1 MAAEPTRIKL
11 KRSTTA
17 TVVPTTSNL
26 ADGEVAVN
34 IADRKIYVRN
44 GGSIVE
50 VANQKPNTGEVTTT
64 MLATDITNG
73 PGQTYYVAKAGS
85 DSTTLANG
93 GANGKHQDTPFLTV
107 AKALSTATSG
117 DTVYISPGTYTET
130 FPLTIPDGVTLRGA
144 GIRSVLIQPSPATN
158 TQNGFVLNG
167 DTHISDLTIGGIL
180 YNAGL
185 DRGYAIVCA
194 SNWDAARSAYVE
206 RVTVLNRGS
215 VTSLSDPYGFA
226 QGDAGRGAKLDGSV
240 SSASSYEAAVLFN
253 ECTFFTP
260 NQIGLYMTNGIRV
273 ELLNSFFY
281 FASEAIKG
289 AAGATGVAGNGRTR
303 LKIGGVS
310 GTFSA
315 GETIYELSNNFV
327 TGSYTQSGTTITVTS
342 NAHGLSNGDHV
353 YADFTSGTAVDG
365 FLTVSSAA
373 TNTFVLTAAASATTS
388 GNVQYKEVLAYGLI
402 DENDG
407 TYLYLDGKGNGEF
420 SSTASTAKTAV
431 TTGDAKLSTAQFK
444 FGTASLLLDGTG
456 DYISYPTNVNFGFGL
471 GDFTI
476 ECFTRFDVVNDNLG
490 IFDFRAAAGSEVA
503 PLLYLNASGRLVYQ
517 VGATARITGG
527 NTLSVDTW
535 YHVAVSRI
543 GDQTKLFVNGVQEG
557 STYTDANDYG
567 STKQL
572 QIGSIRNANYEF
584 DGYIDEVRIS
594 KGIARY
600 TSNFTAPTAAFAED
614 IYTVLLLHLDGANA
628 STTIL
633 DSSGSTKD
641 IRSSGG
647 DSATTINLVDY
658 TDFGAEL
665 RSIGCAAVYGTKAVV
680 ADGLG
685 VVLRLTAANF
695 EYIGTGADITNN
707 AANTIQAN
715 EITELNGGR
724 IYYTSQDQ
732 SGNFRVG
739 DLFVVDQELG
749 NVTFSATTQNAQS
762 AASITL
768 SDGTGTTNLYPAYIE
783 TGNLR
788 LSGNTL
794 SSTTGNIIV
803 DPSSDEDILLNSQVI
818 IPEQLYFDNTKLV
831 SIDSKVLGG
840 LSFGVEDKEQA
851 GFSSYGLFS
860 NKNFT
865 VFSSGLDTISLDV
878 EGSGYTAQQVTLE
891 VLSSP
896 QSKATG
902 TVTLDTSNGSI
913 NTVNLT
919 NAGSGYVFIPDVTI
933 AAPASPSGTQ
943 ATAQASFVTN
953 SGRVVAAS
961 VSSPGSGYTSP
972 TVTFATPPIITF
984 NVANVDFSNNRIPL
998 FNHTF
1003 VVNDRVVYGTNSG
1016 SQNIGLTDGQTYYV
1030 ISTTA
1035 GTITLSATQ
1044 GGPAINLIATSSSET
1059 HTIRGKE
1066 ATGTLAVS
1074 SGEVSGIT
1082 ITYAGTGYT
1091 GSPTATITDS
1101 TGQSAAVN
1109 ATVGYRLGPITVQNR
1124 GSGYTSNPSVSFAN
1138 QLGDT
1143 TGAGAAASTT
1153 IGYPLATASITY
1165 PGRSYSIAPEVVLSG
1180 GNPISDAQFEVNIGK
1195 KSGILE
1201 SISITNPGQGYTT
1214 VPTLEFVGGSGSDGT
1229 LEFNILPFDGSI
1241 TVGGS
1246 GYSPGIY
1253 NNIPITGG
1261 GVTNT
1266 ATATITVVGL
1276 GGTLVAGSNYFNG
1289 NFSAVNVRNTPTS
1302 TYTVTSE
1309 TRELIK
1315 FRYDDQSDYVWD
1327 VTNNATSDYT
1337 FTRTSPTGTA
1347 SGNDI
1352 SITAEVGD
1360 TLTFNVNASGHPF
1373 YIQTS
1378 AAPFNFNLLVPGIT
1392 NNGTQSG
1399 TITWD
1404 LRDVDPGTYYYVCGI
1419 HPSMSGTITVSAYSG
1434 STFSSGD
1441 TITGASSGASAT
1453 STFVGDYIF
1462 RAASVTGGPFT
1473 DGETIDNGSGVT
1485 ATVKSI
1491 QGSHQQSVDVFL
1503 LNGSETPSTSLLS
1516 YNSYNFDLSDS
1527 SLSSFSIQSS
1537 EASEIVFEIA
1547 GSPGT
1552 SGCIGYLT
1560 IKSSF
1565 DVPNTTLSYGS
1576 YPLTGNY
1583 FTVTSGSSS
1592 QGSYGYGATVDLEII
1607 GGSVDTWTW
1616 NSQGSEYNIG
1626 DVLVVHPSFDNN
1638 GNGSGASFTVTSYDT
1653 SISSLTNIS
1662 NSGGPYTVGSVLS
1675 VDPTFDGVGSGSG
1688 FEFTLSKSGYVDS
1701 VTVVDPGFGYSAL
1714 ESLVIYDPNSQ
1725 LGSYTTEIDISVS
1738 TVSDIIPIEIAY
1750 DGSITSQ
1757 NWSITKSGNT
1767 NLGTGSITCGSIS
1780 SAAITASGTV
1790 SSPTLSSQSLNV
1802 STSASIANLVTTG
1815 SQNNITQSSVK
1826 LRDGLANSPTLS
1838 FQNDQTSGL
1847 FRENTGKIVLTHTS
1861 TSRIKVSASD
1871 IETTNNIKVDSVFG
1885 ATTPF
1890 FFVNATGES
1899 VDIGAPE
1906 TGIRITNSA
1915 SIEAIGSDV
1924 DVDITFIPKG
1934 TGNLILTGGANKDF
1948 SITDGSIE
1956 TFRVDTESGNTTI
1969 KGRLDVNDNLRIDDN
1984 IISNSSIAATTSFG
1998 QIITISVAGIG
2009 TGYANGTYTAVTST
2023 TSGSGSGATFDVIVS
2038 GGDIASVFLN
2048 AGGAGYAEG
2057 DTITLNPATIG
2068 AGTGKTITIT
2078 DIEGAGIVI
2087 KPQTGKNVKIDSTAM
2102 FVVPAGNT
2110 NQRPAANDRQ
2120 TGGIRFNTQQQQ
2132 FEGYNGTDFVS
2143 LGGVRDVN
2151 QDTYILTE
2159 LAPGSNEDTFFFYN
2173 FGVNSLDIVQDKF
2186 KLYTAKT
2193 FDTYGTLT
2201 LNGVTFGSNPLD
2213 VQTLGSSV
2221 FRVRS
2226 QKDVEVT
2233 GGLRFKSVPVLGEIT
2248 TIGTVTSGVGVYTAS
2263 QTFTAVAST
2272 SQFEG
2277 NGATFT
2283 VVIDG
2288 AGSVQSVT
2296 RVASGSDYEVGEIV
2310 TIGGNLLGGAT
2321 PANDVTFPV
2330 ATIANTSAPF
2340 ARLDILQQ
2348 DYVTQLDNKPFLSL
2362 DANGAEVGWKINRGW
2377 NSNTESYLTVFDS
2390 TATFMELDDCRVEG
2404 GQLSS
2409 FASNST
2415 IVQFDKTTFKGA
2427 KTLVT
2432 IESDDGKVHMLEVTT
2447 VCAAAGTTA
2456 HATVTNSVTSD
2467 NDLVDATVTVVGNNV
2482 NISLNKSSAA
2492 TSSSSFTGRYT
2503 TTKVKV

>member
-1 MAAEPTRIKL
+1 
-11 KRSTTA
+11 
-17 TVVPTTSNL
+17 
-26 ADGEVAVN
+26 
-34 IADRKIYVRN
+34 
-44 GGSIVE
+44 
-50 VANQKPNTGEVTTT
+50 

-73 PGQTYYVAKAGS
+73 PGQTYYVAKTGS
-85 DSTTLANG
+85 DSTTLASG
-93 GANGKHQDTPFLTV
+93 GVNGKHQDTPFLTV

-117 DTVYISPGTYTET
+117 DIIYISPGTYTET
-130 FPLTIPDGVTLRGA
+130 FPLTIPDGVTVRGA

-167 DTHISDLTIGGIL
+167 DTHVSDLTIGGIL

-194 SNWDAARSAYVE
+194 SNWNATRSSYVE

-226 QGDAGRGAKLDGSV
+226 QGDAGRGAKLDGSI

-476 ECFTRFDVVNDNLG
+476 ECFARFDVVNDNLG

-535 YHVAVSRI
+535 YHIAVSRI

-557 STYTDANDYG
+557 STYTDTNDYG

-600 TSNFTAPTAAFAED
+600 TSNFTAPAAAFAED

-724 IYYTSQDQ
+724 VYYTSQDQ

-794 SSTTGNIIV
+794 SSTSGNIIL
-803 DPSSDEDILLNSQVI
+803 DPSSDEDIILNAEI
-818 IPEQLYFDNTKLV
+818 IAPEEIYLRNDKKV
-831 SIDSKVLGG
+831 GIDSNNSGSG
-840 LSFGVEDKEQA
+840 SFNISTKEQA
-851 GFSSYGLFS
+851 GWSSYGLYT
-860 NKNFT
+860 NKNIS
-865 VFSSGLDTISLDV
+865 VFAVGVDSVNIDQ
-878 EGSGYTAQQVTLE
+878 EGSSYVANTYALSAVSDPTVVCTLTANLE
-891 VLSSP
+891 S
-896 QSKATG
+896 TG
-902 TVTLDTSNGSI
+902 GVKTVTL
-913 NTVNLT
+913 T
-919 NAGSGYVFIPDVTI
+919 N
-933 AAPASPSGTQ
+933 
-943 ATAQASFVTN
+943 
-953 SGRVVAAS
+953 
-961 VSSPGSGYTSP
+961 PGSGYTTIPVVSTTSGSP
-972 TVTFATPPIITF
+972 TAPAAFTASLKGYGSVKSVSISVGGSNYVSPTIVFDNPPLQSF
-984 NVANVDFSNNRIPL
+984 NAASNVSTANDTISYQNG
-998 FNHTF
+998 
-1003 VVNDRVVYGTNSG
+1003 VVFENDDTVVYSNGGGT
-1016 SQNIGLTDGQTYYV
+1016 QNIGLTDGATYYV
-1030 ISTTA
+1030 INATSTTLQLA
-1035 GTITLSATQ
+1035 ASQGGTAIPLTTASQSESHSLRGTAATGTVQQSGGTIT
-1044 GGPAINLIATSSSET
+1044 G
-1059 HTIRGKE
+1059 
-1066 ATGTLAVS
+1066 V
-1074 SGEVSGIT
+1074 T
-1082 ITYAGTGYT
+1082 ITNPGVKYSVTAG
-1091 GSPTATITDS
+1091 ATINDPSGNGVSLTVLIGRKIDS
-1101 TGQSAAVN
+1101 ILISD
-1109 ATVGYRLGPITVQNR
+1109 P
-1124 GSGYTSNPSVSFAN
+1124 GSGYTSAPSISITGDGVGGSASSTIGYEVGSVTINNPGEGYSFTPSILVSGGNPNSPAQFSCSFDKKSGEIDNVTIIDPGVLYTSAPTLTVVGGSGSGAQLSVTILPFEGTISNSGSGYKPGIYNNVPLLGGSPTSNATATITVPGIGGIISNSGSGYTPGSHPNVTIRNTPTTIYTVTTVNRKQIVYTNLSGGSFSAGNTITGQTSGASGVATYVGTNASGDTVIRFSSITNGPFTSGETITSGSVTATIFTYSDSVNVYSINGQETPNITLSSYNTYVFNMSDPSNVGHPLEISGYGSGQVVWSENGAPGTTNAEVVAVFTNTAVPSSATVKYQCITHGGTMGNYINVTDGSGSPGVYGSGASLSLIVAQNGTISSVSFAN
-1138 QLGDT
+1138 QGTGYKVSDT
-1143 TGAGAAASTT
+1143 
-1153 IGYPLATASITY
+1153 
-1165 PGRSYSIAPEVVLSG
+1165 
-1180 GNPISDAQFEVNIGK
+1180 F
-1195 KSGILE
+1195 GIP
-1201 SISITNPGQGYTT
+1201 SNTSA
-1214 VPTLEFVGGSGSDGT
+1214 GSGSS
-1229 LEFNILPFDGSI
+1229 FQ
-1241 TVGGS
+1241 
-1246 GYSPGIY
+1246 Y
-1253 NNIPITGG
+1253 
-1261 GVTNT
+1261 
-1266 ATATITVVGL
+1266 TI
-1276 GGTLVAGSNYFNG
+1276 
-1289 NFSAVNVRNTPTS
+1289 
-1302 TYTVTSE
+1302 
-1309 TRELIK
+1309 
-1315 FRYDDQSDYVWD
+1315 
-1327 VTNNATSDYT
+1327 
-1337 FTRTSPTGTA
+1337 
-1347 SGNDI
+1347 
-1352 SITAEVGD
+1352 
-1360 TLTFNVNASGHPF
+1360 
-1373 YIQTS
+1373 
-1378 AAPFNFNLLVPGIT
+1378 
-1392 NNGTQSG
+1392 
-1399 TITWD
+1399 
-1404 LRDVDPGTYYYVCGI
+1404 
-1419 HPSMSGTITVSAYSG
+1419 
-1434 STFSSGD
+1434 
-1441 TITGASSGASAT
+1441 
-1453 STFVGDYIF
+1453 
-1462 RAASVTGGPFT
+1462 
-1473 DGETIDNGSGVT
+1473 
-1485 ATVKSI
+1485 
-1491 QGSHQQSVDVFL
+1491 
-1503 LNGSETPSTSLLS
+1503 
-1516 YNSYNFDLSDS
+1516 NSYS
-1527 SLSSFSIQSS
+1527 
-1537 EASEIVFEIA
+1537 
-1547 GSPGT
+1547 
-1552 SGCIGYLT
+1552 
-1560 IKSSF
+1560 
-1565 DVPNTTLSYGS
+1565 
-1576 YPLTGNY
+1576 
-1583 FTVTSGSSS
+1583 
-1592 QGSYGYGATVDLEII
+1592 
-1607 GGSVDTWTW
+1607 
-1616 NSQGSEYNIG
+1616 
-1626 DVLVVHPSFDNN
+1626 
-1638 GNGSGASFTVTSYDT
+1638 T
-1653 SISSLTNIS
+1653 SISSVTNIS
-1662 NSGGPYTVGSVLS
+1662 PTGGPYLISDILS
-1675 VDPTFDGVGSGSG
+1675 VDPNFDGEGVGGG
-1688 FEFTLSKSGYVDS
+1688 FSYTLSKVGFVDS
-1701 VTVVDPGFGYSAL
+1701 VSITSPGYGFTSGETLKFTNAPQTSGTPFSLSVD
-1714 ESLVIYDPNSQ
+1714 
-1725 LGSYTTEIDISVS
+1725 TTIDD
-1738 TVSDIIPIEIAY
+1738 TPIEINY
-1750 DGSITSQ
+1750 DGSIVSNNWYLNEDGSGEIGTTGTSLTLH
-1757 NWSITKSGNT
+1757 S
-1767 NLGTGSITCGSIS
+1767 
-1780 SAAITASGTV
+1780 V
-1790 SSPTLSSQSLNV
+1790 SSDDINVLGGILTSTLQVGS
-1802 STSASIANLVTTG
+1802 SASILNLTANGTTTLKSADIELQNG
-1815 SQNNITQSSVK
+1815 SAAAPSLQFT
-1826 LRDGLANSPTLS
+1826 NS
-1838 FQNDQTSGL
+1838 
-1847 FRENTGKIVLTHTS
+1847 TS
-1861 TSRIKVSASD
+1861 TGLYRDAADVLGITAGGTARVKISTSD
-1871 IETTNNIKVDSVFG
+1871 IQTTNNIKVDSAFG

-1890 FFVNATGES
+1890 FFVNSIGES

-1906 TGIRITNSA
+1906 TGLRINNDA
-1915 SIEAIGSDV
+1915 SIEAIGSDL

-1934 TGNLILTGGANKDF
+1934 EGNLVLTGGTNKDF
-1948 SITDGSIE
+1948 SITDGSTE

-1969 KGRLDVNDNLRIDDN
+1969 KGRLDINSNLRIDDN
-1984 IISNSSIAATTSFG
+1984 IISNNGLIATTSFG
-1998 QIITISVAGIG
+1998 QIITVSATG
-2009 TGYANGTYTAVTST
+2009 TGTGFTDGTYVAVTST
-2023 TSGSGSGATFDVIVS
+2023 TSGSGSGATFNVIVT
-2038 GGDIASVFLN
+2038 GGNITAVAVN

-2068 AGTGKTITIT
+2068 AGTGKTITVT

-2087 KPQTGKNVKIDSTAM
+2087 KPQNGKNVKVESTAM
-2102 FVVPAGNT
+2102 FVVPTGTT
-2110 NQRPAANDRQ
+2110 NQRPPSGDRQ
-2120 TGGIRFNTQQQQ
+2120 VGGIRFNSEQQQ
-2132 FEGYNGTDFVS
+2132 FEGYNGSDFVS

-2159 LAPGSNEDTFFFYN
+2159 LSPGSNEDTFFFYN
-2173 FGVNSLDIVQDKF
+2173 QGINSLDIVQNKF

-2221 FRVRS
+2221 LRVRS

-2233 GGLRFKSVPVLGEIT
+2233 GGLRFKSVPVLGEIA

-2277 NGATFT
+2277 SGATFT

-2296 RVASGSDYEVGEIV
+2296 LVASGSDYEVGEIV
-2310 TIGGNLLGGAT
+2310 TIAGNLLGGTT
-2321 PANDVTFPV
+2321 PANNVTFPV
-2330 ATIANTSAPF
+2330 STIANTSAAF

-2348 DYVTQLDNKPFLSL
+2348 DYVTQLDNKPFLTL
-2362 DANGAEVGWKINRGW
+2362 DANGAEAAWKINRGW
-2377 NSNTESYLTVFDS
+2377 NSGTESYLTVFNS
-2390 TATFMELDDCRVEG
+2390 TATFMELNDCRVEG

-2415 IVQFDKTTFKGA
+2415 IVQFNKTTFKGA

-2432 IESDDGKVHMLEVTT
+2432 IESNDGKVHMLEVTT
-2447 VCAAAGTTA
+2447 VCATAGTTA
-2456 HATVTNSVTSD
+2456 YATVTNSVTSN